1 MDAYNSALDFLKEK
15 SQINPDTL
23 QHGELS
29 NDYTYR
35 ALYSDLRTLALNS
48 ISESSSSEYKNLY
61 NLGIG
66 FSNDGKMIFEDDA
79 DFTLA
84 LQTDSQLVSD
94 IFNNDDGI
102 ATLIQD
108 KVNTFTK
115 TGGFIDSS
123 KQIIES
129 NLLFLR
135 NSLNRVEDQLAAK
148 EQRYRNE
155 FARLQEMMA
164 SLNDQMSSL
173 RMFSQGF

>member
-1 MDAYNSALDFLKEK
+1 MDSDFWIARVNLWYPAVVGAVNS
-15 SQINPDTL
+15 SQ
-23 QHGELS
+23 ESLS
-29 NDYTYR
+29 I
-35 ALYSDLRTLALNS
+35 SDLD
-48 ISESSSSEYKNLY
+48 LY
-61 NLGIG
+61 NLIWLG
-66 FSNDGKMIFEDDA
+66 
-79 DFTLA
+79 
-84 LQTDSQLVSD
+84 
-94 IFNNDDGI
+94 
-102 ATLIQD
+102 